1 MKKQLLFQTIIFTV
15 VLIFALP
22 STSFAWGPDV
32 IVNPVSGR
40 YYSKAKVS
48 VAYDGSIYYSRLYSS
63 VSISAPMKSWE
74 VLKSVD
80 NGTTFTYYKGGS
92 LSSGSSA
99 KYTDLEILAAGNDSA
114 TFNLFLAR
122 IYKDTVNSDSR
133 LIAEKY
139 NSLGTKSTL
148 FNELYA
154 YTTIRGWGSI
164 SMASDYRE
172 KNEYSSPYSFSIAV
186 VKPGPYDSIIVWTD
200 NTGGT
205 DLKRIGLTATSS
217 YFRNVS
223 IAVGASSSSGYGR
236 LGVTWDVYSSSNA
249 SYGRLRAMF
258 ISPDAGINILHSGP
272 YIIGD
277 EIAKYREPV
286 IAMSQKTNGT
296 LIAPGNHDIRTII
309 FYEHNDGSING
320 FLTDTIMNEAPSFQ
334 HHFEVASSATA
345 NTQVHAIYSPFTE
358 EFLITYYNQTN
369 KTLSFSTKSL
379 LSPADENSIVV
390 ESNYR
395 DVSTVSTVA
404 VKPRVDI
411 NKTSKKFVFAW
422 NDSGA
427 SLLESH
433 ISSVS
438 IDEVSSESVSN
449 LLLYPNPAT
458 DHVNIAFNSLSEQK
472 IQVAVYDLSGKVVYS
487 SESQVMQGENLINV
501 NTNNLAEGQYVLMV
515 SSSNNNYPIKLL
527 VTK

>member
-1 MKKQLLFQTIIFTV
+1 MKKHLLFQTIIVTV
-15 VLIFALP
+15 VLIFTLP
-22 STSFAWGPDV
+22 STSFAWGSDV
-32 IVNPVSGR
+32 IVNPTSGR
-40 YYSKAKVS
+40 YYTKAKVS
-48 VAYDGSIYYSRLYSS
+48 VAYDGTIYYSRLYSS
-63 VSISAPMKSWE
+63 VSVSGPMKNWE
-74 VLKSVD
+74 VLKSID
-80 NGTTFTYYKGGS
+80 NGTTFTYYKGGA

-122 IYKDTVNSDSR
+122 VYLDTVNSDSR

-148 FNELYA
+148 FNELYT
-154 YTTIRGWGSI
+154 YSTLRGWGSI

-186 VKPGPYDSIIVWTD
+186 VKASPLDSIIVWTD

-205 DLKRIGLTATSS
+205 DLKRKGLTSTSS

-236 LGVTWDVYSSSNA
+236 LGVTWEIYPSFNA
-249 SYGRLRAMF
+249 TYGRLRAMF
-258 ISPDAGINILHSGP
+258 VHPDGDNILYDGP
-272 YIIGD
+272 YIVGD
-277 EIAKYREPV
+277 DINKYREPV
-286 IAMSQKTNGT
+286 IAMSQKTSGS

-309 FYEHNDGSING
+309 FYEYNDGSING
-320 FLTDTIMNEAPSFQ
+320 FLTDTIMHEDPSFQ
-334 HHFEVASSATA
+334 HHFEVASSSTA

-358 EFLITYYNQTN
+358 EFLITYYDKTN

-379 LSPADENSIVV
+379 LSPADENSIVI

-395 DVSTVSTVA
+395 DVSTVSTVE

-438 IDEVSSESVSN
+438 IDEVSIESVSN
-449 LLLYPNPAT
+449 LLLYPNPAK
-458 DHVNIAFNSLSEQK
+458 DHVNIAFNSLSDQK
-472 IQVAVYDLSGKVVYS
+472 IQLSIYNLNGKAIYS
-487 SESQVMQGENLINV
+487 SESQVIQGENVINV